1 MGTAS
6 CESIIQRYES
16 LPETAKREIS
26 DFIDLLVQKRKPGRK
41 KIDKKKLLQ
50 ISCWNDEDIKA
61 IEEVGKEI
69 NKWNLETF

>member
-6 CESIIQRYES
+6 CESIIQKYES
-16 LPETAKREIS
+16 LPESAKIKIS
-26 DFIDLLVQKRKPGRK
+26 DFIDLLIQQRKPGRK

>member
-6 CESIIQRYES
+6 CESIVQKYES
-16 LPETAKREIS
+16 LPEAAKREVS
-26 DFIDLLVQKRKPGRK
+26 AFIDLLIQKRKPKRK
-41 KIDKKKLLQ
+41 KIEKKKLLQ

>member
-16 LPETAKREIS
+16 LPEAAKREIS
-26 DFIDLLVQKRKPGRK
+26 DFIDLLIQKRKPRRK
-41 KIDKKKLLQ
+41 KIDKKNLLQ

-69 NKWNLETF
+69 NKWKLETF

>member
-1 MGTAS
+1 MGSAT
-6 CESIIQRYES
+6 CESIIQKFES
-16 LPETAKREIS
+16 LPEAAKREVS
-26 DFIDLLVQKRKPGRK
+26 DFIDFLILKRKPKRG

-61 IEEVGKEI
+61 IEAVGKEM